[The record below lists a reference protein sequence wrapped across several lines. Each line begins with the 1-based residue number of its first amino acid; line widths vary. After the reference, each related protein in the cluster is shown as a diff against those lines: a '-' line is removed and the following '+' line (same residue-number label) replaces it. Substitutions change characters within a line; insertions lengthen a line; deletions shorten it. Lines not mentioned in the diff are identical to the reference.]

1 MAFKVTDVQGALKGA
16 DYPAT
21 GDELSALARDN
32 GAEPELVEA
41 LEGIG
46 EVDGPTGVQ
55 HALKGEL
62 TGADD

>member
-1 MAFKVTDVQGALKGA
+1 MAFNVTDVQAALKGA

-21 GDELSALARDN
+21 GDELAALARDN
-32 GAEPELVEA
+32 GADQELVDA

-55 HALKGEL
+55 QELKGDL